1 VSGNAREK
9 TVHIYFK
16 NGKPGSAI
24 YFTILLITFER
35 TFTME
40 VVPQGAALATNHG
53 AMTEI

>member
-1 VSGNAREK
+1 MLGNK
-9 TVHIYFK
+9 TVFVYFK

-24 YFTILLITFER
+24 YFAILLITFER